1 VGMKAEVRSPVTV
14 VVTVS
19 TNSPRPRFPGLA
31 GAGAWPPLP
40 VGPPKLSATASCSVT
55 RVTRSSSNRYQLSCD
70 QAGGGSGRS
79 DEGEGVAGRMSHRG
93 RWEGLR
99 CRGPSPGSC
108 AFGLLDAEKNY
119 YKRNQ
124 NMSGEKFIP
133 SNYRFCDC
141 LDFFYRMAPWFRSFA
156 EAKNYLEVLVNCF
169 G

>member
-1 VGMKAEVRSPVTV
+1 MKAEVRSPVTV

-108 AFGLLDAEKNY
+108 AFGLLDAEKNTTNGT
-119 YKRNQ
+119 R
-124 NMSGEKFIP
+124 I
-133 SNYRFCDC
+133 C
-141 LDFFYRMAPWFRSFA
+141 LVKNSCRRITDFVIARTFFYRMAPWFRSFA